1 MQTILLQMKLYWQQV
16 GEESSESAEC
26 GMNYLA
32 SNSAWGE
39 GGFRSH
45 LYGSGGR
52 TEEKKAS
59 KFWKTAGKKPEGGV
73 KKKK

>member
-1 MQTILLQMKLYWQQV
+1 
-16 GEESSESAEC
+16 
-26 GMNYLA
+26 MNYLA

-73 KKKK
+73 KKENKPRLKTSSRDLVQNS